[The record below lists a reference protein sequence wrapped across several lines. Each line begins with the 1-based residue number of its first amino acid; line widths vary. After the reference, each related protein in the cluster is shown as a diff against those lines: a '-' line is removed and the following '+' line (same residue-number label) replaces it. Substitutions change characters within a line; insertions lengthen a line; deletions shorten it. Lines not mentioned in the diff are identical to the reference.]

1 MEPNKQAPTSATNEQ
16 DATEQMKLVVAE
28 YDLPESYQRLV
39 NGPWRLVAQT
49 VLQQFGEDSDAWSRM
64 TWFTRI
70 LCTAIETSLNRHT
83 PDAVND
89 ALNGFSI
96 WLNSLREEGDAYSMC
111 VSAANYAQ
119 RRISGQ
125 ITEDTAQEQEQ
136 ATNESDDEFVLPGA
150 DALDMETLPTLEEE
164 PVPELGTTSEAADE
178 PLEETIAETLETTH
192 DDAFDSLSLSLA
204 YSANESAEDQ
214 QISPEQPNL
223 PDTTER
229 GIDMETQPKAVA
241 EESQIAPAETH
252 STPGTAAPV
261 SDRLTDAASISPV
274 PMGAW
279 LAFHDQDMP
288 TLARLAMYDT
298 ADEAFMLGNRNGI
311 LVRKIAK
318 TELNGLID
326 SGLVQLVEFQSIS

>member
-1 MEPNKQAPTSATNEQ
+1 MEPNKQTPDSATNEQ
-16 DATEQMKLVVAE
+16 DAAEQMKLVIAE
-28 YDLPESYQRLV
+28 YDLPESYQTLV

-49 VLQQFGEDSDAWSRM
+49 VLQQFGEESDAWNRM

-125 ITEDTAQEQEQ
+125 ITEDTAQESV
-136 ATNESDDEFVLPGA
+136 TNEDDDEFVLPGE
-150 DALDMETLPTLEEE
+150 DAVDIETLPTLEDDDL
-164 PVPELGTTSEAADE
+164 PELATSEAAGE
-178 PLEETIAETLETTH
+178 PIEETVAETPETTQ

-214 QISPEQPNL
+214 QISPEQPSL

-229 GIDMETQPKAVA
+229 GIDMETQPKAAA

-252 STPGTAAPV
+252 STADTAAFV
-261 SDRLTDAASISPV
+261 SERLTDAASISPV

-318 TELNGLID
+318 TELNGLIEN
-326 SGLVQLVEFQSIS
+326 GLVQLVEFQSIS